1 MDLLIV
7 ESNAKAKTI
16 QKYLGKEYIVR
27 ACKGHVQ
34 DLPTGK
40 HEHAR
45 KAMWAAGKE
54 QLPSP
59 PWDWTERAK
68 GIVDGIRKEAKKA
81 KVDNIYIATDPDR
94 EGEFIAWR
102 LEEILGDI
110 ADVHRI
116 TFHEITKPAVE
127 ASLAD
132 PGEVNMHLVDAA
144 KVRRF
149 MDRLVGFRTSKF
161 ARSWRLQ
168 SMGRVQT
175 PTLGFVVD
183 RELEREAFVPTPY
196 FAVNVDAQEIQFN
209 ARFHESKDKEAWR
222 DQDGKFDA
230 IRTNDKELAEQA
242 FRALTDNEHVTI
254 DAVKASQ
261 PTRRAQPPFTTDAML
276 QAAGS
281 RWSWTPAQ
289 TMRAAGELYNGGHIT
304 YLRTDSTR
312 TSAASRATVREAI
325 ERNWGKDHLGKGV
338 LGKGDGASQD
348 AHEAIRP
355 TRPEISQPDGLDDQ
369 QMKLYRLIWAR
380 FAASQMNESRSERRS
395 LTTSVD
401 GFPRPL
407 TGTVSWRVHAGWEAA
422 YEGMERSSPRL
433 EPPSFSIDVGDTI
446 TIDEGEENPT
456 LVEDETKPPRRFRQH
471 TLVAEMKER
480 GIGRPSTYATTIA
493 KLLTRKY
500 VTEDGGSLQPT
511 DVGRLLWTKVAPM
524 YSEESD
530 ETTVAFLFSAEFTA
544 DMENRLDKIEID
556 ERTGHSVWDGFTG
569 HFKRLH
575 TNAQE
580 RRRQTPTP
588 NQLTKFDRLTSKR
601 SKKDRK
607 KILGG
612 RKAEELTGP
621 EMSELIKK
629 LLEEGPPPATD
640 KQTNFV
646 ISLVD
651 QIGDIPLDD
660 ALEMVESKD
669 ISALSMEQASD
680 LIGKLIEVRDS
691 KPRPASEPQLK
702 LLAAKAIE
710 TEMTEAD
717 MCKLVG
723 AKSFE
728 ELTGGPKGNA
738 SELIGFMIEKTGGRR
753 KGRGRR
759 RGKGKAKGKAKG
771 KGKSN

>member
-16 QKYLGKEYIVR
+16 QKYLGKKYIVR

-34 DLPTGK
+34 DLPSGK
-40 HEHAR
+40 HEQAR
-45 KAMWAAGKE
+45 KAMWAAAKD
-54 QLPSP
+54 QLPEP
-59 PWDWTERAK
+59 PWDWTDNAK
-68 GIVDGIRKEAKKA
+68 RIVDGIRREAKKA
-81 KVDNIYIATDPDR
+81 KVDNIFIATDPDR

-116 TFHEITKPAVE
+116 IFHEITKSAVE
-127 ASLAD
+127 GALSK
-132 PGEVNMHLVDAA
+132 PSKVNMFLVDAA
-144 KVRRF
+144 KVRRY

-161 ARSWRLQ
+161 ARSWKLQ

-196 FAVNVDAQEIQFN
+196 FAVKADAQGIQFN
-209 ARFHESKDKEAWR
+209 ARFHESADGDAWR

-230 IRTNDKELAEQA
+230 NRTNDKELAEQA
-242 FRALTDNEHVTI
+242 FQSLTDNEALKI
-254 DAVKASQ
+254 DTVKASK
-261 PTRRAQPPFTTDAML
+261 PTRRAQPPFTTDTML
-276 QAAGS
+276 QAAGG

-312 TSAASRATVREAI
+312 TSAASRATVKEVI
-325 ERNWGKDHLGKGV
+325 ERNWGADHIGKGV
-338 LGKGDGASQD
+338 LGKQDGAAQD

-355 TRPEISQPDGLDDQ
+355 TRPAISQPDGIDDK

-380 FAASQMNESRSERRS
+380 FAASQMNESRYERRS
-395 LTTSVD
+395 LNTSVD

-422 YEGMERSSPRL
+422 YEGIERSPPRL
-433 EPPSFSIDVGDTI
+433 EPPSFSIDVGDEI
-446 TIDEGEENPT
+446 VIDEGDENPT

-471 TLVAEMKER
+471 TLVAEMKEK

-500 VTEDGGSLQPT
+500 VVEEGGSLQPT

-530 ETTVAFLFSAEFTA
+530 EAKVAFLFSAEFTA
-544 DMENRLDKIEID
+544 EMEDRLDKIEVN
-556 ERTGHSVWDGFTG
+556 ERSAPSVWDGFTS
-569 HFKRLH
+569 HFKQLH
-575 TNAQE
+575 TSAQE

-588 NQLTKFDRLTSKR
+588 NQLGKFNRLTSHR
-601 SKKDRK
+601 SKADIK
-607 KILGG
+607 KILDG
-612 RKAEELTGP
+612 RKAEEFTGP

-629 LLEEGPPPATD
+629 LLEEGSPPATE
-640 KQTNFV
+640 KQTNFI
-646 ISLVD
+646 ISLID
-651 QIGDIPLDD
+651 QIGDLPLDE
-660 ALEMVESKD
+660 ALSTVESND
-669 ISALSMEQASD
+669 ISTLTMEQASD

-702 LLAAKAIE
+702 LLRDKTTE
-710 TEMTEAD
+710 TKLSEED

-723 AKSFE
+723 AKSFD

-738 SELIGFMIEKTGGRR
+738 SELIGLMIERTGGRR
-753 KGRGRR
+753 KGRRGGRKK
-759 RGKGKAKGKAKG
+759 GKGKAKGKAKG
-771 KGKSN
+771 N